1 LIFETLVFMKIG
13 DNIREI
19 REVEKNFKRSY
30 VAERLNMS
38 TRAYANI
45 ENNRTDLSMKKLEQ
59 IAEIFEC
66 SPQYILTYKSSKK
79 EFYNYFHN
87 YPENKGVNIMHQNIE
102 TSVGSMLSNKE
113 KIYELQQ
120 QLLESEQ
127 KRIALLEALLKKNNI
142 DF

>member
-1 LIFETLVFMKIG
+1 MKIG

-142 DF
+142 DL

>member
-1 LIFETLVFMKIG
+1 MKIG

-87 YPENKGVNIMHQNIE
+87 YPEHKGVNIMHQNIE

>member
-1 LIFETLVFMKIG
+1 MKIG

-45 ENNRTDLSMKKLEQ
+45 ENNRTDLSMKKLQQ
-59 IAEIFEC
+59 IAEVFEC
-66 SPQYILTYKSSKK
+66 SPQYILTYKSSKN

-87 YPENKGVNIMHQNIE
+87 HIGNKGVNIMHQGGD
-102 TSVGSMLSNKE
+102 TSLSSILSNKE
-113 KIYELQQ
+113 KIYKLQQ
-120 QLLESEQ
+120 ELLESER

-142 DF
+142 DI

>member
-1 LIFETLVFMKIG
+1 MKIG

>member
-113 KIYELQQ
+113 KIYELQR

>member
-1 LIFETLVFMKIG
+1 
-13 DNIREI
+13 
-19 REVEKNFKRSY
+19 
-30 VAERLNMS
+30 MS

-127 KRIALLEALLKKNNI
+127 KRIALLEAVLKKNNI

>member
-1 LIFETLVFMKIG
+1 MKIG

-19 REVEKNFKRSY
+19 REVEKNFKKSY

>member
-1 LIFETLVFMKIG
+1 MKIG

-79 EFYNYFHN
+79 EFY
-87 YPENKGVNIMHQNIE
+87 
-102 TSVGSMLSNKE
+102 
-113 KIYELQQ
+113 KIGRASCRE
-120 QLLESEQ
+120 
-127 KRIALLEALLKKNNI
+127 RV
-142 DF
+142 

>member
-1 LIFETLVFMKIG
+1 MKIG

-66 SPQYILTYKSSKK
+66 SPQYILTYKSSTK

>member
-1 LIFETLVFMKIG
+1 MRVG

-30 VAERLNMS
+30 VAERLNIS

-45 ENNRTDLSMKKLEQ
+45 ENNVTDVSLNRLEE
-59 IAEIFEC
+59 IADIFEC
-66 SPQYILTYKSSKK
+66 SPQYILNYKSSKK

-87 YPENKGVNIMHQNIE
+87 HPENKGVNIMHQGGDTSFSSILE
-102 TSVGSMLSNKE
+102 TKE
-113 KIYELQQ
+113 KIYELQRE
-120 QLLESEQ
+120 LLESER
-127 KRIALLEALLKKNNI
+127 KRIILLEALLKNNNI

>member
-1 LIFETLVFMKIG
+1 MTIG

-30 VAERLNMS
+30 VAERLDMS

-45 ENNRTDLSMKKLEQ
+45 ENNRTDISIKKLQQ

-87 YPENKGVNIMHQNIE
+87 NNGNKGVNIMHQGDD
-102 TSVGSMLSNKE
+102 TSLSSILSNKE
-113 KIYELQQ
+113 KLYGLQQ
-120 QLLESEQ
+120 ELLESER
-127 KRIALLEALLKKNNI
+127 KRIALLEALLKKSNI